1 MWSGIENAYSMSM
14 KIKDNKLLQK
24 LKYLSKNGKSLQERR
39 RSHALLLSHNGY
51 TKREIASILQ
61 VTQRAVFLWLKEFK
75 ERGIESLQLKS
86 GRGRKPKLSSKRDE
100 EIVKKYI
107 EKYPNQPKKAY
118 ALTVKDLGI
127 DISYDT
133 FKRFLKKHC
142 I

>member
-1 MWSGIENAYSMSM
+1 M
-14 KIKDNKLLQK
+14 KIEDDKLLRE

-39 RSHALLLSHNGY
+39 RSHALLLSHDGY

-75 ERGIESLQLKS
+75 ERGIESLRLKS
-86 GRGRKPKLSSKRDE
+86 GRGRKPKLSSKRDK

-118 ALTVKDLGI
+118 ALTIEDLGI
-127 DISYDT
+127 NISYDT

-142 I
+142 T

>member
-1 MWSGIENAYSMSM
+1 MKKIE
-14 KIKDNKLLQK
+14 DDKLLRE

-39 RSHALLLSHNGY
+39 RSHALLLSHDGY

-61 VTQRAVFLWLKEFK
+61 VTQRSVFLWLKDFK
-75 ERGIESLQLKS
+75 ERGIESLRLKS
-86 GRGRKPKLSSKRDE
+86 GRGRKAKLSSKRDK
-100 EIVKKYI
+100 EIVKKHI

-118 ALTVKDLGI
+118 ALTIEDLGI

-142 I
+142 T

>member
-1 MWSGIENAYSMSM
+1 MKKIE
-14 KIKDNKLLQK
+14 DDKLLQE

-39 RSHALLLSHNGY
+39 RSHALLLSHDGY

-61 VTQRAVFLWLKEFK
+61 VTQRSVFLWLKDFK
-75 ERGIESLQLKS
+75 
-86 GRGRKPKLSSKRDE
+86 
-100 EIVKKYI
+100 EIVKKHI

-118 ALTVKDLGI
+118 ALTIEDLGI

-142 I
+142 T

>member
-1 MWSGIENAYSMSM
+1 M
-14 KIKDNKLLQK
+14 KIEDDKLLQE

-39 RSHALLLSHNGY
+39 RSHALLLSHDGY

-75 ERGIESLQLKS
+75 ERGIESLRLKS
-86 GRGRKPKLSSKRDE
+86 GRGRKPKLSPQRDK

-118 ALTVKDLGI
+118 ALTIEDLGI

-142 I
+142 T